1 MDIVNDGGS
10 SGAGGAGGGSGGRSG
25 ARGGGA
31 VLFDANTASLQHNMQ
46 ALSIDDEPSPG
57 WSQLRTDVAG

>member
-1 MDIVNDGGS
+1 MGIVSDGG
-10 SGAGGAGGGSGGRSG
+10 GGGRGGV
-25 ARGGGA
+25 RGGGA
-31 VLFDANTASLQHNMQ
+31 VLFDANAAALQHNMQ